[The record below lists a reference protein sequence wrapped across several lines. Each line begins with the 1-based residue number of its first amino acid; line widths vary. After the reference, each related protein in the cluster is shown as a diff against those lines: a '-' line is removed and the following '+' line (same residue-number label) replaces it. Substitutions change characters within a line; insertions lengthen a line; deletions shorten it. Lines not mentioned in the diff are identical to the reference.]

1 MLNRLCPL
9 LQVYCYPPKT
19 DVSFPT
25 NADPFN
31 GIEVAHFL
39 TIALEEFDKV
49 KSNRILTQY
58 ALHCL
63 QEALA
68 SVCSHHSYGVCL

>member
-1 MLNRLCPL
+1 
-9 LQVYCYPPKT
+9 VYCYPPKT

-49 KSNRILTQY
+49 EKVAHDSSSIAFENHGPR
-58 ALHCL
+58 
-63 QEALA
+63 
-68 SVCSHHSYGVCL
+68 SVATIYISVSDSISFFGYS